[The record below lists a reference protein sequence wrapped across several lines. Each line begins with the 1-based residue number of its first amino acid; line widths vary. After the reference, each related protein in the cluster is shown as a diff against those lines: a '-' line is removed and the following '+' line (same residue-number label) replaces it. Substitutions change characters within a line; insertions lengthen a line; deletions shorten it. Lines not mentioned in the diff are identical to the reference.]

1 MSHRQIAKRLAIS
14 AAALIALGST
24 ARAEDVQLT
33 FWNGFTGP
41 DRPAIESITKKFSDA
56 NPGIK
61 VAMDI
66 MPWDSLMQKLLTTLS
81 AGEGPDVIAV
91 HFQFLP
97 QYAAS
102 GQILDLSDH
111 VKPGSGLDP
120 ANWSKGL
127 QSILQYDGKY
137 YAVPI
142 NFATL
147 MLYYNKDLFKA
158 AGLDP
163 AKPPTTW
170 AEWMDA
176 AKKLSS
182 NASGAQQYGLAIG
195 EHETIPNWPI
205 FLWGNGADVVAA
217 GKPGLSDAKSVEA
230 LKVWSDL
237 VVKDKISPTGL
248 NGAEADKL
256 FQTQKAAMEVT
267 GPWMTNGFTAAGLNY
282 DVAPIPA
289 GPAGA
294 VTLGDSVI
302 LIVNKNTKH
311 PAEAVKFLEHWNA
324 KPAQV
329 AFSSA
334 TGFPPSRLDITA
346 QELAGNPWAAKFA
359 SVAANVRF
367 YLPGQENFNQIDQ
380 DVFVPMIQA
389 ITLGKSSVEAAA
401 KAADGQL
408 AGLVK

>member
-1 MSHRQIAKRLAIS
+1 MSQRQTTKTLAIS
-14 AAALIALGST
+14 AAALFALAGS

-41 DRPAIESITKKFSDA
+41 DRPAIEEITKKFSDA
-56 NPGIK
+56 SPGIK

-81 AGEGPDVIAV
+81 TGEGPDVIAV
-91 HFQFLP
+91 HFQYLP

-102 GQILDLSDH
+102 GQILDLSDY
-111 VKPGSGLDP
+111 VKAGSGLDP

-127 QSILQYDGKY
+127 QSILTYDGKY

-147 MLYYNKDLFKA
+147 MLYYNKDMFKA

-163 AKPPTTW
+163 AKPPQTW

-176 AKKLSS
+176 AKKLSKS
-182 NASGAQQYGLAIG
+182 EGGAQQYGLAIG

-205 FLWGNGADVVAA
+205 FLWGNGGDVVAE
-217 GKPGLSDAKSVEA
+217 GKPVLSGGKSQEA
-230 LKVWSDL
+230 LQQWADL

-248 NGAEADKL
+248 TGAEADKL

-282 DVAPIPA
+282 DVAPVPA
-289 GPAGA
+289 GPAGP

-311 PAEAVKFLEHWNA
+311 PVEAVKFLEHWNS

-346 QELAGNPWAAKFA
+346 ADLAANPWAAKFA
-359 SVAANVRF
+359 SVAASVRF
-367 YLPGQENFNQIDQ
+367 YLAGQENFSQIDQ
-380 DVFVPMIQA
+380 DVVVPMVQA
-389 ITLGKSSVEAAA
+389 ITLGKSSVEDAA
-401 KAADGQL
+401 KSADSQL
-408 AGLVK
+408 EALVK